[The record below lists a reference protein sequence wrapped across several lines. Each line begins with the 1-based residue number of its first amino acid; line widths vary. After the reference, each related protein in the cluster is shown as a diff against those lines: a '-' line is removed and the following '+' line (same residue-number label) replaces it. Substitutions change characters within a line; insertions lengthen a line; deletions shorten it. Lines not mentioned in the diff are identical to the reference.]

1 MLRSIGSVSFLALL
15 MVGCGGGGGGGSG
28 PPVPSSPTHFL
39 YASTYNQSSNETAG
53 IYAFGVDAGGT
64 LTPVS
69 GSPFSPTSGGSIA
82 ISRDSKFLYTVDGP
96 TGTITAFSINSNGS
110 LSLVPGGPFTVP
122 KTPSFL
128 LASPTADFLYAISGL
143 GATVMAIAIDSA
155 TGAPSLTSSVQVTDD
170 VRGATITP
178 DGRYLYVDSFGGPSE
193 LTGYSLNAVT
203 GALSLL
209 PGSPLDVTQLFG
221 FGFDAGSV
229 IVDPAG
235 KYLYAGNQYVDKLG
249 SQCCVVA
256 FSIDAASGLLR
267 QIPGPRGSMFDL
279 GGSYGAGEF
288 AAPGGFLIAD
298 ISPSSPCALAVLSI
312 DPASGALA
320 PVPDSPFASIC
331 GRVAAD
337 PSGALVYVGGD
348 WSDAGRGVL
357 VYSLDQATGALTPL
371 GGVPI
376 PGMGVISMALTH

>member
-1 MLRSIGSVSFLALL
+1 MNARIVLICAFAVIAS
-15 MVGCGGGGGGGSG
+15 CGGGGGSG
-28 PPVPSSPTHFL
+28 PAVPSSPTHFL
-39 YASTYNQSSNETAG
+39 YASTFKQSSNEITG
-53 IYAFGVDAGGT
+53 IYAFGVDAGGV

-82 ISRDSKFLYTVDGP
+82 ISRDSKFLYIADVP
-96 TGTITAFSINSNGS
+96 TGKIAAFSINSDGS
-110 LSLVPGGPFTVP
+110 LSPVPGGPFAVP
-122 KTPSFL
+122 ETPSFI

-143 GATVMAIAIDSA
+143 PATVMAFAIDSA
-155 TGAPSLTSSVQVTDD
+155 TGAPSQTSSVQVTDD

-203 GALSLL
+203 GALSLV
-209 PGSPLDVTQLFG
+209 PGSPLDVTQVFG

-229 IVDPAG
+229 IVDPTG
-235 KYLYAGNQYVDKLG
+235 KYLYAGNQYVGKFD

-267 QIPGPRGSMFDL
+267 LIPGPRGSMFDL
-279 GGSYGAGEF
+279 GGSYGAGQF
-288 AAPGGFLIAD
+288 AASGRFLIAD
-298 ISPSSPCALAVLSI
+298 ISASGVAGQCALAVLSI
-312 DPASGALA
+312 DPATGALA
-320 PVPDSPFASIC
+320 SPDPPFGSIC

-337 PSGALVYVGGD
+337 PSGAWVYVGGD
-348 WSDAGRGVL
+348 WNDAGRGVL
-357 VYSLDQATGALTPL
+357 VYLVDQATGALTHLGEAPL
-371 GGVPI
+371 